1 MNIIKLFKPKN
12 LALLAFAMFIFR
24 YGFLEQ
30 QPGLLLALNHWQYAL
45 LVLSA
50 VLIAAGGSLME
61 AVAGPGKNG
70 AAISEA
76 KGYNIYG
83 ALNVVAIAIGYY
95 LADVIGKSSFVAVF
109 VIAASMLYFAA
120 NNFRQV
126 MLIGNIF
133 TALCVWAS
141 VIIIGIF
148 NFYPF
153 LAVLEFK
160 DYYITMF
167 DLLRDYALFAFFI
180 TLLYTIVKDMQNMD
194 TDYNS
199 NKITLPIAI
208 GRDRAAKA
216 AFGITIITIGL
227 LLYYIN
233 TYIIGLIYAL
243 VFALV
248 FVAGPLTF
256 VVIKLWNAKTTKD
269 FSLLATVIKLTMALT
284 VVSVMVVT
292 YNVNHHA

>member
-1 MNIIKLFKPKN
+1 MNIIQLFKPKN

-24 YGFLEQ
+24 YGFLDQ

-61 AVAGPGKNG
+61 TVASPGKNG

-76 KGYNIYG
+76 KGYNVYG
-83 ALNVVAIAIGYY
+83 VLNIIAIGIGYY
-95 LADVIGKSSFVAVF
+95 LADAIGKSSFVAVF

-126 MLIGNIF
+126 MLVGNIF
-133 TALCVWAS
+133 TAVCVWAS
-141 VIIIGIF
+141 VIVIGIF

-153 LAVLEFK
+153 LAVLDIK

-167 DLLRDYALFAFFI
+167 DLLRDYALFASFL
-180 TLLYTIVKDMQNMD
+180 TLLYTIMKDMQSMD
-194 TDYNS
+194 TDYNN
-199 NKITLPIAI
+199 NKTTLPIAI
-208 GRDRAAKA
+208 GRNRAAKA
-216 AFGITIITIGL
+216 VFVLTIISL
-227 LLYYIN
+227 VMLLYYIN
-233 TYIIGLIYAL
+233 TYIIGLMYAL

-248 FVAGPLTF
+248 FMAGPLIF
-256 VVIKLWNAKTTKD
+256 AVIKLWSAKTAND
-269 FSLLATVIKLTMALT
+269 FSLIATAIKLVMAFTAL
-284 VVSVMVVT
+284 SIMVVT